1 VQYGLV
7 NRSKPGNKVSGD
19 AYLFHEDQGS
29 TLVALIDGLGAGHA
43 AHEAAAC
50 ARACIMQNADATLTE
65 MLRRCHQALR
75 STRGAVIMLMRVID
89 AEQTVSFA
97 GIGNI
102 GVKVFSD
109 TPIKPLS
116 RNGIVGYRMHNIRE
130 YSYPYARGDVF
141 ILHSDGI
148 STRFTVDEDWV
159 RDPSTDLQRI
169 AGEIADH
176 FGKDDDA
183 TVIVIR

>member
-7 NRSKPGNKVSGD
+7 NRSKPGNDVSGD
-19 AYLFHEDQGS
+19 MLVVHEDHGS
-29 TLVALIDGLGAGHA
+29 TLVALIDGLGAGQA
-43 AHEAAAC
+43 AHEAAAR
-50 ARACIMQNADATLTE
+50 ARECIMQHVAATLTE
-65 MLRRCHQALR
+65 ILGRCHQALR
-75 STRGAVIMLMRVID
+75 TTRGAVIMLMRVIE
-89 AEQTVSFA
+89 AEGTVSFA

-102 GVKVFSD
+102 GVKVLSD

-116 RNGIVGYRMHNIRE
+116 RNGIVGYRMHSIRE

-148 STRFTVDEDWV
+148 SSRFAVDEDRV
-159 RDPSTDLQRI
+159 RDPSADLQQI
-169 AGEIADH
+169 AQEIADH